1 MLIFNQKTIK
11 EKINFR
17 GIGLHSG
24 LEVNLTLIPAPPNHG
39 IVFKRID
46 IKGKKNNYIEAN
58 FSNVT
63 NTVLCTTIQNKSKV
77 SISTIEHLM
86 GALYGENIDN
96 LLIEVDA
103 PELPIL
109 DGSAKEF
116 VNKIKKNGFKNYDT
130 PKKYIKVLK
139 EFKHQAKEKFIKIEP
154 CENDL
159 IVDFEIIYKNFK
171 IGNQRQ
177 KISLSKDNLSK
188 IYNARTFCLYED
200 IDKVKQMGLGK
211 GGSLENALVV
221 KDNKILNSEGLRDAN
236 EFVMHKI
243 LDCMGDLFLSKYKIF
258 GKVTCSQG
266 GHKLTNEFLRRFF
279 DKKENFSLVEFKEK
293 ELPNI
298 SSYNDSLAAIA

>member
-1 MLIFNQKTIK
+1 MIK
-11 EKINFR
+11 ILR
-17 GIGLHSG
+17 L
-24 LEVNLTLIPAPPNHG
+24 
-39 IVFKRID
+39 
-46 IKGKKNNYIEAN
+46 KKN
-58 FSNVT
+58 
-63 NTVLCTTIQNKSKV
+63 SKFIIL
-77 SISTIEHLM
+77 SPLINQQKGEHLHVLEELNSYSPLVKKGSYIVVFDTM
-86 GALYGENIDN
+86 TENFPNDW
-96 LLIEVDA
+96 
-103 PELPIL
+103 
-109 DGSAKEF
+109 F
-116 VNKIKKNGFKNYDT
+116 KKNGFKNYDT

-139 EFKHQAKEKFIKIEP
+139 EFKHQVKEKFIKIEP

-159 IVDFEIIYKNFK
+159 ILDFEIIYKNSSK
-171 IGNQRQ
+171 IGNQRK
-177 KISLSKDNLSK
+177 KISLSQDNLNK